1 MKREHGGLLCQQYI
15 YSNISGGY
23 NSIWNRSEKLIFYL
37 KFEMVL
43 SVRKP
48 HELYAILL
56 KIICCHDDFLKVGK
70 DSGIFYWYVWV
81 GKKIAIDLVRSV

>member
-1 MKREHGGLLCQQYI
+1 
-15 YSNISGGY
+15 
-23 NSIWNRSEKLIFYL
+23 
-37 KFEMVL
+37 MVL

-48 HELYAILL
+48 RELYAILL